1 MPPQDDIEYFGDE
14 PEHFDEYPDDG
25 LRPISSDDDEDFD
38 PEIEDAANNHGQDD
52 DYLLDEPPY
61 ADEPSD
67 DFPDDEIP
75 DPAEA
80 EDGEMP

>member
-25 LRPISSDDDEDFD
+25 LRPISSDDEDFD
-38 PEIEDAANNHGQDD
+38 PEIEDAANNHGQDNE
-52 DYLLDEPPY
+52 YF
-61 ADEPSD
+61 ADEVSD
-67 DFPDDEIP
+67 DFPDDEWD

-80 EDGEMP
+80 EDGDMPDYGE